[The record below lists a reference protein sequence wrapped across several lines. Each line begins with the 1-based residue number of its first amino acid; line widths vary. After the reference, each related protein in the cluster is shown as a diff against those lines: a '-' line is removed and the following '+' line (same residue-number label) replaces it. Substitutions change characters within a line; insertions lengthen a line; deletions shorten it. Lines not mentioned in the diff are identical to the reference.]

1 MYFSE
6 PFTRTMAWFDLLLM
20 ANYKPSFIYV
30 RGNKVN
36 IGVGQIAIGIE
47 KLAQRWQWSRG
58 KAERFLNELEI
69 EKQIIQ
75 QKSFITTLI
84 SIVNYERY
92 QQSSEADEQ
101 ADSQADNQADNQADR
116 EALKNINNIKKVK
129 NNIIE
134 PKGSLSDSC
143 PTHNEPIDFEAL
155 VNFFNDIT
163 GGVFGIVKNPLS
175 EKRKTLVRA
184 RIREHGKKTFVDAI
198 YTAMR
203 SDFLK
208 GQNGKGWT
216 MTFDWMIK
224 PTNYEKIITGN
235 YGNRTTTTHRD
246 NLGTNFIDKD

>member
-30 RGNKVN
+30 RGNRVN
-36 IGVGQIAIGIE
+36 IGIGQIAMGLD
-47 KLAQRWQWSRG
+47 KLAQRWRWSRG
-58 KAERFLNELEI
+58 KVERFLNELEI
-69 EKQIIQ
+69 DKQIVM
-75 QKSFITTLI
+75 QKSFVTTLI

-92 QQSSEADEQ
+92 QQNSEADEQ
-101 ADSQADNQADNQADR
+101 ADKEADNKADSQADR

-129 NNIIE
+129 NIIE
-134 PKGSLSDSC
+134 PKGSLSDLC
-143 PTHNEPIDFEAL
+143 PTLNDEPIDFDAL
-155 VNFFNDIT
+155 VKFFNETT
-163 GGVFGIVKNPLS
+163 GGIFGKVQTPLS
-175 EKRKTLVRA
+175 EKRRTLVRA

-198 YTAMR
+198 MAAVK

-224 PTNYEKIITGN
+224 PTNFEKIITGN